1 MSRRVMPSGSV
12 CRVPWYTWYFWSLRK
27 NAFSLRSF
35 LTGIDGL
42 HLLFCS
48 RHVTML
54 HRYNNYACF
63 SKDKAFF
70 ANERYSL
77 SGWDVFTTMLKN
89 KAVTLNWL
97 ARVIFI
103 MLLDVISVAGS
114 FFLALWIR
122 FDFQFSDIDPYYL
135 DGYAHMIIYWVILCL
150 VIFLIFK
157 LYNSIW
163 RFVSID
169 ELVRIMLCYAV
180 LGGLGWIFV
189 AVQPWTMPRSFYCLG
204 LLLSFISTAGIRIS
218 YRLLRRMRSH
228 FDGAIQKTALKNV
241 MIIGAGEAG
250 RQLVREFAVNS
261 HLRCHVACLID
272 DNREKKG
279 RILDGVR
286 IVGGREEIVNA
297 VKRYDISK
305 IIYAI
310 PSSNGATRKE
320 ILDICDKTG
329 CEIQVVP
336 GIYQLVNGEVTINN
350 LRKVSVL
357 DLLGRDPIEVNLN
370 EICRY
375 IEGKVVMVT
384 GGGGSIGSE
393 LCRQIAKSNPKQL
406 IVFDIYENNAYAI
419 QMELMRT
426 YPRLDLEVLIG
437 SVRDSKR
444 LNDVMRRY
452 HPNLIFHAAAHKH
465 VPLMEGSPH
474 EAIKN
479 NVFGTCKLAY
489 AASQC
494 GVEKFVLI
502 STDKAVNP
510 TNIMGASKRLC
521 EMVVQMMS
529 RRGGTEFVAVRFG
542 NVLGSN
548 GSVVPLFEQQIA
560 EGGPVTVTHPEIT
573 RFFMTIPEAVS
584 LVLQAGYY
592 AKGGEIFVLDMGQ
605 PVKIDDMARKLIHLS
620 GFEPDVDIPI
630 IYTGLRPGEK
640 LYEELLMNEEGL
652 QETANKLIHI
662 GKPIEMDDAQ
672 FARQLKELELAC
684 DENADNIK
692 ELVAAVVPTYHPQ

>member
-1 MSRRVMPSGSV
+1 
-12 CRVPWYTWYFWSLRK
+12 
-27 NAFSLRSF
+27 
-35 LTGIDGL
+35 
-42 HLLFCS
+42 
-48 RHVTML
+48 ML

-228 FDGAIQKTALKNV
+228 FDGAIQKTTLKNV

-437 SVRDSKR
+437 SVR
-444 LNDVMRRY
+444 
-452 HPNLIFHAAAHKH
+452 
-465 VPLMEGSPH
+465 
-474 EAIKN
+474 
-479 NVFGTCKLAY
+479 
-489 AASQC
+489 
-494 GVEKFVLI
+494 
-502 STDKAVNP
+502 
-510 TNIMGASKRLC
+510 ASKRLC